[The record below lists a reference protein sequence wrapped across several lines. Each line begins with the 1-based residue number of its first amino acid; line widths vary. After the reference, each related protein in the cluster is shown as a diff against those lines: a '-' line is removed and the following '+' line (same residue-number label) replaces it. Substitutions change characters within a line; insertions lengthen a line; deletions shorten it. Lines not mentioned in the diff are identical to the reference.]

1 VWAVPAELGHE
12 NGAIRL
18 GVLWFRKGETDA
30 PAAVQRI
37 ELPHALV
44 PGDSV
49 DVAFELAPPASNQ
62 PLPQGEYEV
71 SIGLLQEGAA
81 WFYTSGDSVRK
92 LRVVH
97 DPRP

>member
-1 VWAVPAELGHE
+1 M
-12 NGAIRL
+12 
-18 GVLWFRKGETDA
+18 
-30 PAAVQRI
+30 QRI
-37 ELPHALV
+37 ELPHALI

-49 DVAFELAPPASNQ
+49 DVAFELAAITPNG

-71 SIGLLQEGAA
+71 WIGLLQEGAA